1 MATIPNDV
9 ALVKLLYS
17 RTPQIHGD
25 ALFQI
30 QVDQEE
36 GSSLV
41 RYTLRG
47 TFGDVSTGAQVLED
61 TIHPQKTNITSI
73 EMTDV
78 EKGFAKAVLEVDV
91 GDD

>member
-1 MATIPNDV
+1 MASIPNDV

-36 GSSLV
+36 GSRLV

-78 EKGFAKAVLEVDV
+78 EKGFA
-91 GDD
+91 